1 MLPAEMIPRG
11 RRMSALFMAAKRQ
24 EYGVPHLASSYLP

>member
-11 RRMSALFMAAKRQ
+11 RHMSALFMAAKRQ